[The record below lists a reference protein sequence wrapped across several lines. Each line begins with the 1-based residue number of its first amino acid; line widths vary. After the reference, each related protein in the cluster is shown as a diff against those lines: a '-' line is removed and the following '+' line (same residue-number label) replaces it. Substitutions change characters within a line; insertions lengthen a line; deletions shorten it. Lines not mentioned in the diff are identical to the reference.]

1 MAGGENSSTYM
12 DRVETSYDL
21 GESFTE
27 LDPLPKL
34 LKNGCLVIAGQMI
47 FHAGGRTCKVNDV
60 LRDSK
65 TSNT

>member
-1 MAGGENSSTYM
+1 M

-47 FHAGGRTCKVNDV
+47 FHAGGRTCKANDV
-60 LRDSK
+60 LRDNK
-65 TSNT
+65 ISNT

>member
-1 MAGGENSSTYM
+1 M

-34 LKNGCLVIAGQMI
+34 LKNGCLVIAGQRI

-60 LRDSK
+60 
-65 TSNT
+65 